1 MEETPVSPAVQAV
14 QALKDCY
21 GAFVQ
26 KLERSKTSS
35 VGEVVGFLFRSQGN
49 PKVNYA
55 VSEFDPIVTERV
67 AALAD
72 CLAGCPMEEAN
83 TVTLQALGHMLFYP
97 VPKDSS
103 IAFSLAAFEGK
114 ALPLVSFLTP
124 DVRQEL
130 ARRYA
135 RRTQPKQMLPNQKKL
150 WTALSHR

>member
-67 AALAD
+67 AALAPYQVNAALMEKAGD
-72 CLAGCPMEEAN
+72 KAVFLHCLPADMTRP
-83 TVTLQALGHMLFYP
+83 
-97 VPKDSS
+97 
-103 IAFSLAAFEGK
+103 
-114 ALPLVSFLTP
+114 
-124 DVRQEL
+124 
-130 ARRYA
+130 
-135 RRTQPKQMLPNQKKL
+135 
-150 WTALSHR
+150 